1 MDKKKY
7 LTSTEV
13 AELIGVKPVTIGA
26 YRNRGQMPEADEVFG
41 VTPLW
46 KPATIAK
53 WIKKR
58 KGGQ

>member
-7 LTSTEV
+7 LTTKEV
-13 AELIGVKPVTIGA
+13 AELLHVKPQTISS
-26 YRNRGQMPEADEVFG
+26 YLSRSQMPEADEVYG
-41 VTPLW
+41 STPLW